1 MKKIKLPS
9 EGAYFVAL
17 ILLSLA
23 VAILTQANFGVS
35 MIVAPAYLLSLKL
48 GVITFGQAEY
58 IVQGILFIILCVVLK
73 KFKLVYFVSFITC
86 LIYGFVLDL
95 WRKLPCFDS
104 SVTPPESIPFWG
116 RILMFIIGMILTS
129 FSIALF
135 FKTYLY
141 PQVYDFF
148 VKAVTVKYNA
158 NLSLFKTCFDV
169 TMLII
174 SVIMSLCFFKG
185 FTGIG
190 VGTIVLAVFNGTLI
204 GFFSKQLDRY
214 FVFKPIFRPFSKRF
228 DLKV

>member
-1 MKKIKLPS
+1 MKKIKISS
-9 EGAYFVAL
+9 EGAYLIAL
-17 ILLSLA
+17 VLLSLA
-23 VAILTQANFGVS
+23 VAILTQTNFGVS
-35 MIVAPAYLLSLKL
+35 MVVAPAYLLSLKS

-58 IVQGILFIILCVVLK
+58 IVQGILFIILCIALK
-73 KFKLVYFVSFITC
+73 KFRPIYLMSFVTC

-95 WRKLPCFDS
+95 WRKLPCFNS
-104 SVTPPESIPFWG
+104 LATPPESIPFFV
-116 RILMFIIGMILTS
+116 RIVMYAIGMLLTS
-129 FSIALF
+129 FSIALS

-148 VKAVTVKYNA
+148 IKAVTLKYDV

-174 SVIMSLCFFKG
+174 SVTMSLCFFKG

-190 VGTIVLAVFNGTLI
+190 VGTMVLAVFNGFLI

-214 FVFKPIFRPFSKRF
+214 FVFKPIFRPLSKRF